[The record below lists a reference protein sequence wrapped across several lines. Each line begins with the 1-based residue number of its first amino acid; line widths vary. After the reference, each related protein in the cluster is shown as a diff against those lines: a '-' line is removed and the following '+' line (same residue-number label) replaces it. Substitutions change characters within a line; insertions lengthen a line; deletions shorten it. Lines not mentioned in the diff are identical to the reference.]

1 MPFRQCSEEKE
12 NSVLDQCQIYRSQTT
27 IKPGKSRKTEKSKP
41 DDQGKLES
49 GSLKSGSPVIG

>member
-1 MPFRQCSEEKE
+1 LPFRQCSAEKE

-41 DDQGKLES
+41 EYQEKRES
-49 GSLKSGSPVIG
+49 GSLKSGNPVIG